1 LTPDL
6 IEDGLKV
13 VGEIEAAVAAVPVKV
28 TIKLAADERLV
39 GETLQRDRLWAAQT
53 PQIFSF
59 NVITKA
65 YENLAAEVTDDATA
79 VERLGHKVQ
88 LYMGDWSDAD
98 VATHAIIDALCG
110 AADLGDIGTL
120 FPSQEPEYKDISS
133 LVLLGKTS
141 ELLKAKGFRIVN
153 IDVTIIAQNPKLS
166 LFIPEMRKRLSQA
179 LGVESTQVTIK
190 ATTTDGLGFIGRG
203 EGIAA
208 QSVALI
214 TTIS

>member
-1 LTPDL
+1 MEKELRVGIGCDSHPLVSGRRL
-6 IEDGLKV
+6 ILGGVDIPCDKGLS
-13 VGEIEAAVAAVPVKV
+13 G
-28 TIKLAADERLV
+28 
-39 GETLQRDRLWAAQT
+39 
-53 PQIFSF
+53 
-59 NVITKA
+59 
-65 YENLAAEVTDDATA
+65 
-79 VERLGHKVQ
+79 
-88 LYMGDWSDAD
+88 WSDAD

-133 LVLLGKTS
+133 LVLLSKTG
-141 ELLKAKGFRIVN
+141 ELLKAKGLKVVN
-153 IDVTIIAQNPKLS
+153 VDVTIIAQNPKLS
-166 LFIPEMRKRLSQA
+166 PFIPEMRKRLSQA